1 MGTFLLLTSFT
12 LYYSATRPHSPNPE
26 LGWTVELN
34 WTHPT
39 SYGTPQDQSLLI
51 TIFWLGF
58 MSVVP
63 IALGEAIRIYVLERT
78 P

>member
-1 MGTFLLLTSFT
+1 MGTFLLLLSLSF
-12 LYYSATRPHSPNPE
+12 YYSTTRPHSANPE

-39 SYGTPQDQSLLI
+39 SYGTPQEQSRLI
-51 TIFWLGF
+51 TIFWCAF